1 MVILFKQKVEIATLP
16 SVARN
21 DITLLEVTAH
31 QQVARDD
38 NFNLTKVVR
47 FARPK
52 GKKCRHM
59 IICHPCFYAQKS
71 ADFMNN
77 SGGLCYSR
85 VEVAANA
92 RRGS

>member
-1 MVILFKQKVEIATLP
+1 VILYKQKVEIATLP

-38 NFNLTKVVR
+38 NLSKEKVVR

-52 GKKCRHM
+52 GKRCRHM
-59 IICHPCFYAQKS
+59 MINFP
-71 ADFMNN
+71 
-77 SGGLCYSR
+77 
-85 VEVAANA
+85 
-92 RRGS
+92 